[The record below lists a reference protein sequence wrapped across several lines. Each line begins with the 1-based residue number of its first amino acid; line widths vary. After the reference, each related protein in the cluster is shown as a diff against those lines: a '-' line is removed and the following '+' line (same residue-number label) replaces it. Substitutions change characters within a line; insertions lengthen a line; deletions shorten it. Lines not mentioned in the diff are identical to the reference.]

1 MSVIDI
7 HSTIVMHGDG
17 ETATQNPKRRFVDW
31 SRHVVGVQVDQPSVR
46 EYIAQPGEL
55 LSVFSGT
62 RSTSIDGTTA
72 FTLTLN
78 PVASSTYRMT
88 NSAGTAPAFRT
99 ARAFNPSGVLHT
111 LTVNNNA
118 TLEMQ
123 IGAGNF
129 NAQVGDTVFIPHTTT
144 GDAASPFNV
153 LNVGFWIVIG
163 ATTTKLVLQ
172 RRVGTGFSGVS
183 EAVTP
188 SANSQLLIFSAA
200 GVQTGD
206 TLEISAGFA
215 NPTQKAFQ
223 VGEVTPSW
231 VEFVSTSPLPLE
243 TGIIPTASGLTFYF
257 DSKRFLRLEVDQ
269 DAVVRLNGDTGN
281 TNRLSPRVPGDQ
293 ESVAHFE
300 KWGPV
305 WDLKVLNR
313 STTSSM
319 VVTVISAE

>member
-17 ETATQNPKRRFVDW
+17 ETATQNPQRRFVDW
-31 SRHVVGVQVDQPSVR
+31 SRHIVGVKVDQPSVR

-55 LSVFSGT
+55 LNIFSGV

-72 FTLTLN
+72 FGLTLN
-78 PVASSTYRMT
+78 PVKSSTYRMT
-88 NSAGTAPAFRT
+88 HSAGTAPAFRT
-99 ARAFNPSGVLHT
+99 ARVYAPSGVLHT
-111 LTVNNNA
+111 LTVNNNS

-144 GDAASPFNV
+144 GDSASPFNV
-153 LNVGFWIVIG
+153 SNVGFWIVIG
-163 ATTTKLVLQ
+163 ATATKMVLQ
-172 RRVGTGFSGVS
+172 RRVGEAFSGVS

-188 SANSQLLIFSAA
+188 TLNSQLIIFSAT
-200 GVQTGD
+200 GVQVGD
-206 TLEISAGFA
+206 TMEVSGGFA
-215 NPTQKAFQ
+215 NPTQKSFVVA
-223 VGEVTPSW
+223 EVTADW
-231 VEFVSTSPLPLE
+231 VEFVSTAPLPLE
-243 TGIIPTASGLTFYF
+243 SGVIPTASGLVFYY
-257 DSKRFLRLEVDQ
+257 DSKRFLRIETDQ
-269 DAVVRLNGDTGN
+269 DAVVRLNGDVGS
-281 TNRLSPRVPGDQ
+281 TNRLSPRVPGDP